1 MADSK
6 TEDHL
11 ADPHIVIRSL
21 IWGTVVS
28 VLAVF
33 ALTRFG
39 HAKWTLAFGVGAS
52 LSMFS
57 LFSLGMLV
65 PKLTSTKSPGGSQF
79 LLALLLFLK
88 LPMYT
93 IVLYA
98 LTRACGDDVK
108 FAFPGVLV
116 APVMIGA
123 RTIWSVV
130 FHLLRSPRI
139 SSEETGAARI

>member
-6 TEDHL
+6 TEDDL
-11 ADPHIVIRSL
+11 ADPHIVVRSL

-33 ALTRFG
+33 ALNLLG
-39 HAKWTLAFGVGAS
+39 HAKWSLAFGVGAS
-52 LSMFS
+52 LSLFS

-116 APVMIGA
+116 APVVIGA
-123 RTIWSVV
+123 RTIWAVI
-130 FHLLRSPRI
+130 FHLLRSSRVPG
-139 SSEETGAARI
+139 EDAGAARI